1 MKSWWIIMKKHSVK
15 GTIYFEDK
23 YHIQYYICSIEQI
36 YYEDKSFEYI
46 FKPYYNIINMIT
58 SKDFQGIPGLNL
70 ALNKETYTRVNKT
83 PTFIYE
89 RTPQENRE
97 DLWDLLEEANIPYL
111 DKLLW
116 LIKTNKI
123 YTGDSLQVNE
133 YFNPKQKT
141 SIEDIQY
148 GDHIVINSL
157 DDLTKNTYERTRV
170 ILEVITKGATLE
182 TKDVVINNENR
193 STLHPIVY
201 NLYKNE
207 YTNRKKKQI
216 NGIKNAKNKSKYTG
230 RNKISVSL
238 PKLEEVIEKMERKEI
253 TSNKAMKILNINS
266 RSTLYRRIKEF
277 KNITKKY

>member
-1 MKSWWIIMKKHSVK
+1 MKKHSVK

-123 YTGDSLQVNE
+123 YTGDSLQVKE
-133 YFNPKQKT
+133 FFNPKRKT
-141 SIEDIQY
+141 NINDIQY

-157 DDLTKNTYERTRV
+157 DDLTKNTYDRTR
-170 ILEVITKGATLE
+170 IMLEIITKGATLE
-182 TKDVVINNENR
+182 TIEIVINNENR

-216 NGIKNAKNKSKYTG
+216 TGIKNAKNQNKYKG
-230 RNKISVSL
+230 RNRIPVSL
-238 PKLEEVIEKMERKEI
+238 PKLEEVIEQMERKEI

-277 KNITKKY
+277 KNKTKKY

>member
-1 MKSWWIIMKKHSVK
+1 MKKHSVK

-36 YYEDKSFEYI
+36 YYEDDSFEYI
-46 FKPYYNIINMIT
+46 FKPYYNIIDMIT
-58 SKDFQGIPGLNL
+58 SKDFQGIPGINL
-70 ALNKETYTRVNKT
+70 SLNKNTYKRVNKT

-97 DLWDLLEEANIPYL
+97 DLWNLLEEVNIPYL

-123 YTGDSLQVNE
+123 YTGDSLQVKE
-133 YFNPKQKT
+133 YFNPLQKT
-141 SIEDIQY
+141 NINHIQY

-157 DDLTKNTYERTRV
+157 DDLPKNTYNRTK
-170 ILEVITKGATLE
+170 ILLEVITKGASLE
-182 TKDVVINNENR
+182 TKEVEINNENR
-193 STLHPIVY
+193 STLHFIIY

-216 NGIKNAKNKSKYTG
+216 NGIKNAKNLNKYKG
-230 RNKISVSL
+230 RNRIPVSL
-238 PKLEEVIEKMERKEI
+238 PKLEEVIEQMERKEI

-277 KNITKKY
+277 KNKTKKPNWLL

>member
-1 MKSWWIIMKKHSVK
+1 MKKHSIQ
-15 GTIYFEDK
+15 GTVYFEDK
-23 YHIQYYICSIEQI
+23 YHVQYYICSIQQI
-36 YYEDKSFEYI
+36 YYEDDSFEYI
-46 FKPYYNIINMIT
+46 FKPYYNIIDIIT
-58 SKDFQGIPGLNL
+58 SRDFQGIPGLNL
-70 ALNKETYTRVNKT
+70 SLNKDTYKRINKT

-97 DLWDLLEEANIPYL
+97 DLRDLLKETNIPYL

-116 LIKTNKI
+116 LIKTNKV
-123 YTGDSLQVNE
+123 YTGDRLQVNE

-182 TKDVVINNENR
+182 TKDVEITNGNR
-193 STLHPIVY
+193 ATLHPIVY

-238 PKLEEVIEKMERKEI
+238 PKLEEVIEQMERKEI
-253 TSNKAMKILNINS
+253 TSNKAMKILNISS

-277 KNITKKY
+277 KNL

>member
-1 MKSWWIIMKKHSVK
+1 MKKHSVK